1 MSEQPY
7 LIKKYPNR
15 RLYDATAKRFLNL
28 EDLRELIRA
37 GHRLKVEEADGTD
50 ITRQILLQIIVEC
63 EDGEGQP
70 LLSTDTLHAMT
81 RFYGDVAQSVF
92 GRYLDE
98 SVRTFLQQQDS
109 WRGAVEAAIESGPL
123 AALERMARDQVELWS
138 TAQRKAVDAFL
149 GAAPGKGRKKK
160 SKS

>member
-1 MSEQPY
+1 MSEEPY

-15 RLYDATAKRFLNL
+15 RLYDAAARRFLNL

-37 GHRLKVEEADGTD
+37 GRRLKVEDADGTD

-70 LLSTDTLHAMT
+70 LLSTETLHAMT

-98 SVRTFLQQQDS
+98 SVRTFLLQQDS
-109 WRGAVEAAIESGPL
+109 WREAVQAAIQRGPL
-123 AALERMARDQVELWS
+123 AALERVAKSQVELWEA
-138 TAQRKAVDAFL
+138 AQQKAVETLL
-149 GAAPGKGRKKK
+149 GAAPRKARPKKGKT
-160 SKS
+160 